1 MDLRQLM
8 GNNHSAPKG
17 AFTVRGE
24 YGDITAWPDGHQRNN
39 ASNKVE
45 PTYWVDITYLIEGSS
60 TPIHL
65 YDNGFRQS
73 TVFCLCAGV
82 CVGERALNSQL
93 IDELNC
99 WFDAA

>member
-1 MDLRQLM
+1 MNLRQLM
-8 GNNHSAPKG
+8 KNIQSTPEG

-24 YGDITAWPDGHQRNN
+24 YGHITAWPDGHQDLNTNN
-39 ASNKVE
+39 KLE
-45 PTYWVDITYLIEGSS
+45 LTYWVDISYKSESSS
-60 TPIHL
+60 TPTHL
-65 YDNGFRQS
+65 YDHGFRQS